1 MYTGEPV
8 ITEKAAQW
16 GLVNDVVPVEAFMDR
31 VMEFVETVVMRS
43 RRTAARLKDA
53 VYRGIEKT
61 LDEGL
66 EDEGLEI
73 ERAHI
78 VEMLKSDDYKE
89 GLTPFA
95 ERRQPVFD

>member
-8 ITEKAAQW
+8 ITEKVAEW
-16 GLVNDVVPVEAFMDR
+16 RLVNDVVPVEAFMDR
-31 VMEFVETVVMRS
+31 VMEFVETVAMRS

-66 EDEGLEI
+66 EI
-73 ERAHI
+73 ERAHLVGI
-78 VEMLKSDDYKE
+78 LKSDDYKE
-89 GLTPFA
+89 GLTAFA

>member
-8 ITEKAAQW
+8 LTEKAAEW

-31 VMEFVETVVMRS
+31 VMEFAETVAIRP
-43 RRTAARLKDA
+43 RRTAARLEDV

-66 EDEGLEI
+66 EIECAHLVEI
-73 ERAHI
+73 
-78 VEMLKSDDYKE
+78 LKSDDYKE
-89 GLTPFA
+89 GLTAFA
-95 ERRQPVFD
+95 GRRQPVFD

>member
-8 ITEKAAQW
+8 ITEKVAEW
-16 GLVNDVVPVEAFMDR
+16 RLVNDVVPVEAFMDR
-31 VMEFVETVVMRS
+31 VMEFVESVAMRS

-61 LDEGL
+61 F
-66 EDEGLEI
+66 DEGLEI

-78 VEMLKSDDYKE
+78 VEILKSDDDKE
-89 GLTPFA
+89 GLTAFA